1 MNETQNT
8 FSRTR
13 GIGAV
18 TEFVQN
24 KIQANISLF
33 VVIVVFLI

>member
-1 MNETQNT
+1 MNELENV

-18 TEFVQN
+18 TIWETLQIDVIYTTGEY
-24 KIQANISLF
+24 KIGFSK
-33 VVIVVFLI
+33 